1 MKHEDVGSPQALGA
15 GVALVVAFAM
25 LWVPVG
31 QHEFL
36 LLHWMKVGTFM
47 APFLLLFAFALRN
60 AQDRTSIPQL
70 FAVFMLIAYIAH
82 QFEEHWIDL
91 FGNVFA
97 FQGSVNALIL
107 GVLGVETVSEGEP
120 VILTGASIFMI
131 NTSLVWLVGALAIW
145 SGAILVAPV
154 LAMIAIALVNAVS
167 HIASALAVGAYN
179 PGLVTSVF
187 IFVPLCIFC
196 YVFLWRERF
205 ATGPQI
211 MWSLAWSLAAHIIM
225 VAGVIAANWWRLFPE
240 TAYFVL
246 LVMWAILPTARSW
259 QAHANARP
267 SA

>member
-1 MKHEDVGSPQALGA
+1 MKHEDVRSPQALGA
-15 GVALVVAFAM
+15 GVALVAAFAM

-31 QHEFL
+31 QHDFL
-36 LLHWMKVGTFM
+36 LLHWMKVGAFM
-47 APFLLLFAFALRN
+47 APFLLLFAFAMRD

-82 QFEEHWIDL
+82 QFEEHWIDV
-91 FGNVFA
+91 FGNAFA

-120 VILTGASIFMI
+120 EILTRASIFVI

-145 SGAILVAPV
+145 SGAKLVAPV
-154 LAMIAIALVNAVS
+154 VAMIAIALVNAAS
-167 HIASALAVGAYN
+167 HIASALAMGAYN
-179 PGLVTSVF
+179 PGLVTSIY
-187 IFVPLCIFC
+187 IFAPLCIFC
-196 YVFLWRERF
+196 YVSLWQKSF

-211 MWSLAWSLAAHIIM
+211 MWSLAWSLVAHIIM

-246 LVMWAILPTARSW
+246 LIMWSILPTAWSW
-259 QAHANARP
+259 QTHINARP
-267 SA
+267 SG